1 MKNKSKPHKTFCLPF
16 TVIGSVQKFSFIS
29 SKWGNYQ
36 KLDNQ
41 TIFRY
46 TGTRAILSYGCKS
59 TEVVIK
65 VLKGKISN
73 NLCLNL
79 DGPSKGSIAV
89 TA

>member
-1 MKNKSKPHKTFCLPF
+1 MFNLPF
-16 TVIGSVQKFSFIS
+16 TVIGSVQKFSLIF
-29 SKWGNYQ
+29 SKLGDWQ

-46 TGTRAILSYGCKS
+46 TGTREILSYGCKS
-59 TEVVIK
+59 IEVVIK

-79 DGPSKGSIAV
+79 DDPSKGSTAV